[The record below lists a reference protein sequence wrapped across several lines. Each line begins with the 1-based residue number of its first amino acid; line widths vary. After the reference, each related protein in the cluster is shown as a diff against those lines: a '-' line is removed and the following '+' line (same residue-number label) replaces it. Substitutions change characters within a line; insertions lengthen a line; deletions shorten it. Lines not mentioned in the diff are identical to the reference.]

1 MLQQSSSHPSVIVD
15 DANATQTSVATTT
28 GGGRCNKRSGSRSS
42 RRIGCRCKRIKNG
55 TAKHKQPKDVVEV
68 TETNFDSQGNDVV
81 EQDEVVVEEG
91 VVLGEKHLPQPPY
104 PPTVIYMVHIWTR
117 RISRALGQ

>member
-1 MLQQSSSHPSVIVD
+1 MLQQSSSHPVVLVN

-28 GGGRCNKRSGSRSS
+28 GGGRCNKRSGSQSS
-42 RRIGCRCKRIKNG
+42 RKLGRRCKKIKNC
-55 TAKHKQPKDVVEV
+55 TTKHNQPE
-68 TETNFDSQGNDVV
+68 DSQRSNLV
-81 EQDEVVVEEG
+81 EQEEVVVEEG